1 MNAMRKCL
9 LIAFVLLFCLI
20 VSFKKVWG
28 REWNPG
34 IVGKLTILQG
44 WEFALLL
51 IRSVLFLSSSLKL
64 KSNHEQFAQVV
75 HCHNKRVNICKSH
88 RLLLTKE
95 QFAHVAHNK
104 RVKNSKNSYF
114 LSVFGLFLNC
124 TFHLFKPKSE
134 SLSLLF
140 ANLLFFKEQP
150 WANHSGHSEQNRNMS
165 DSLWSLITKEQL
177 RTICSHSSLKKSD
190 RAIRWKKGENGNFT
204 LSLTKTSDL
213 LKKQM
218 NAFPTLQFWQ
228 LELQPMLDS

>member
-64 KSNHEQFAQVV
+64 KSNHERFAQVV

-114 LSVFGLFLNC
+114 CLFLDWFWTVLS
-124 TFHLFKPKSE
+124 TF
-134 SLSLLF
+134 LSQ
-140 ANLLFFKEQP
+140 KV
-150 WANHSGHSEQNRNMS
+150 NHSLCS
-165 DSLWSLITKEQL
+165 SLICSFLKSNHEQITQVAL
-177 RTICSHSSLKKSD
+177 NKIETWV
-190 RAIRWKKGENGNFT
+190 IRSGR
-204 LSLTKTSDL
+204 S
-213 LKKQM
+213 
-218 NAFPTLQFWQ
+218 
-228 LELQPMLDS
+228 